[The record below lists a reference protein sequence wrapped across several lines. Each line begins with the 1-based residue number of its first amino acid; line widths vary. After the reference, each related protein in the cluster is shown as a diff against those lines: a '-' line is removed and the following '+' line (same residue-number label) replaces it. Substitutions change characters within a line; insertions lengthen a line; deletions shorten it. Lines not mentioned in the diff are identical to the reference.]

1 MAEFARVPGL
11 GNMRAE
17 KIKKIL
23 DTCASG
29 GFLNNAQTRLVVN
42 TNDDDLG
49 SGVVMVEVR
58 LLPQI
63 GDRVLFLM
71 SFKSGRGVL
80 VLSR

>member
-1 MAEFARVPGL
+1 LDKFHSPKNVLNASMAELARVPGL

-29 GFLNNAQTRLVVN
+29 SLLNNAQTRLVVN

-49 SGVVMVEVR
+49 SGDCGGEAVA
-58 LLPQI
+58 
-63 GDRVLFLM
+63 
-71 SFKSGRGVL
+71 SNRG
-80 VLSR
+80 